1 MKYQIILFTSIILGL
16 SGCHQ
21 SAATTDTP
29 TPPIQAA
36 SLPAEPVSQRNLLED
51 REALALAKSR
61 LQALPSFAEK
71 PVQVF
76 GNVDFFDGIQ
86 PRIELSVQNPNQ
98 PNEIWFMRYQHGKWS
113 EPIVED
119 VSDDTPISQIS
130 RHLTPLSEIHF
141 VDVPVIAQH
150 WRQKAKEVNAVWQ
163 EPYYVSF
170 IWLPK
175 LKKRFWHSAQ
185 IEAVGAQYYLS
196 VNLDGNIWEWKK
208 L

>member
-71 PVQVF
+71 PVQVLYKIRISPMKF
-76 GNVDFFDGIQ
+76 GLCAISMANGASRLWKTCQTIRQ
-86 PRIELSVQNPNQ
+86 PHKFHV
-98 PNEIWFMRYQHGKWS
+98 
-113 EPIVED
+113 
-119 VSDDTPISQIS
+119 IS
-130 RHLTPLSEIHF
+130 R
-141 VDVPVIAQH
+141 
-150 WRQKAKEVNAVWQ
+150 R
-163 EPYYVSF
+163 
-170 IWLPK
+170 
-175 LKKRFWHSAQ
+175 
-185 IEAVGAQYYLS
+185 
-196 VNLDGNIWEWKK
+196 
-208 L
+208 